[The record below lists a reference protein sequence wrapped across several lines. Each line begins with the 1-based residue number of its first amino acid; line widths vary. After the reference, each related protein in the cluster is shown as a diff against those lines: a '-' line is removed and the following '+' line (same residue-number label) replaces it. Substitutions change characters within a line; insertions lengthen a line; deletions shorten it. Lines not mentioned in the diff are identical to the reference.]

1 MLRDV
6 SKSTLNIMEA
16 VDTCGRDS
24 LDYAIDDNSVIPDS
38 ECEQEVLNTDYV
50 GGVKNKPEDST
61 FSDLLEMD
69 INFAPGSMEVGELRT
84 EEVTPEVEE
93 CFRGFERQLLSHVSH
108 SHVSNSLLGSYPI
121 PSQYGSVGP
130 SYLSEDKGFPELN
143 FQDLQFPVQELEQEV
158 KEQEVKAQ
166 EEQEVKEQE
175 QEQEGELEGQDE
187 LEEQDELQEQD
198 ELEDQDELEEQEFE
212 EQDEVEDQSQHS
224 QDQSQHSQDQSQHSQ
239 DQSQHSQDQSQHS
252 QDHSQSQSES
262 ISGSEQQAEASEAG
276 VLAVIADEVRENG
289 EANVIEIASTSPVKK
304 AAEVYAVQ
312 SEDVDEA
319 EDASSEEDTPK
330 ASNESTPIPNEE
342 TTPRPNDETRPNEC
356 ETPQEAER
364 ESSHISTS
372 HCETPQAETPQQDVS
387 MVNVSMDRTNDHTH
401 DVSMAEAANAT
412 SGDTTVT
419 ATGTDEAAA
428 AQNAHTQ
435 AEDTASQATVS
446 RESSAPVAQENKPEE
461 TEGDT
466 TVTVAASVTP
476 ENTGLENVLLDGD
489 GDIVLALDG
498 DGDVDMGVQEDTRV
512 EQVEEVDDGME
523 THEEE
528 IGDHED
534 HEDHEEDQEDHEME
548 EVQEETKTASE
559 PAVASFP
566 ALPMDTAKLN
576 RERKSLPGE
585 LPEKRLIPG
594 EKPKLPLQSAKRPLL
609 DETPVGKLFPEA
621 SNSASS
627 KILQPTPRVALT
639 MKPPESL
646 VSSVR
651 ATSQPPRQLT
661 PIPDLSH
668 SEALPEDP
676 SDQARLALARKRP
689 LPKRPQGRKISHE
702 TTLELQNFELS
713 CKGLAD
719 HYRLL
724 DKVGEG
730 TFSSVYLAEDIHYD
744 LKRALA
750 ARKKQSQSSNHWKS
764 PPMNSKKRIRLLERS
779 NADIHRGPL
788 VAIKRIYVTS
798 SPKRILNEIKIL
810 DALSGYDNI
819 SPLLKVMRHE
829 DQILAVLPYFEHQDF
844 RSLYKTGSKTDIRI
858 YITQLCQA
866 LKFVHSKDII
876 HRDIKPTNFLYDRHR
891 RYGVLVDFGLAEV
904 QSFSTSNP
912 CVCVSQENQKR
923 ILGSAWELKP
933 KGSYEKNDVRS
944 GRRSNRAGTR
954 GFRAPEVLFKCTCQT
969 TQIDMWSV
977 GVILLS
983 FLCKTLPFFMSH
995 DDADALVEL
1004 CSIFGRQAMH
1014 QTGLLH
1020 GAFLELQIP
1029 KLRSTG
1035 LSFERVLL
1043 QAGCPEEWARDPVVI
1058 DFLCNTMKLD
1068 HHHRFSAE
1076 KALAHE
1082 FCQRAYEEDDYVDV

>member
-1 MLRDV
+1 
-6 SKSTLNIMEA
+6 
-16 VDTCGRDS
+16 
-24 LDYAIDDNSVIPDS
+24 
-38 ECEQEVLNTDYV
+38 
-50 GGVKNKPEDST
+50 
-61 FSDLLEMD
+61 
-69 INFAPGSMEVGELRT
+69 
-84 EEVTPEVEE
+84 
-93 CFRGFERQLLSHVSH
+93 
-108 SHVSNSLLGSYPI
+108 
-121 PSQYGSVGP
+121 
-130 SYLSEDKGFPELN
+130 
-143 FQDLQFPVQELEQEV
+143 
-158 KEQEVKAQ
+158 
-166 EEQEVKEQE
+166 
-175 QEQEGELEGQDE
+175 
-187 LEEQDELQEQD
+187 
-198 ELEDQDELEEQEFE
+198 
-212 EQDEVEDQSQHS
+212 
-224 QDQSQHSQDQSQHSQ
+224 
-239 DQSQHSQDQSQHS
+239 
-252 QDHSQSQSES
+252 
-262 ISGSEQQAEASEAG
+262 
-276 VLAVIADEVRENG
+276 
-289 EANVIEIASTSPVKK
+289 
-304 AAEVYAVQ
+304 
-312 SEDVDEA
+312 
-319 EDASSEEDTPK
+319 
-330 ASNESTPIPNEE
+330 
-342 TTPRPNDETRPNEC
+342 
-356 ETPQEAER
+356 
-364 ESSHISTS
+364 
-372 HCETPQAETPQQDVS
+372 
-387 MVNVSMDRTNDHTH
+387 
-401 DVSMAEAANAT
+401 
-412 SGDTTVT
+412 
-419 ATGTDEAAA
+419 
-428 AQNAHTQ
+428 
-435 AEDTASQATVS
+435 
-446 RESSAPVAQENKPEE
+446 
-461 TEGDT
+461 
-466 TVTVAASVTP
+466 
-476 ENTGLENVLLDGD
+476 
-489 GDIVLALDG
+489 
-498 DGDVDMGVQEDTRV
+498 
-512 EQVEEVDDGME
+512 
-523 THEEE
+523 
-528 IGDHED
+528 
-534 HEDHEEDQEDHEME
+534 
-548 EVQEETKTASE
+548 
-559 PAVASFP
+559 
-566 ALPMDTAKLN
+566 
-576 RERKSLPGE
+576 
-585 LPEKRLIPG
+585 
-594 EKPKLPLQSAKRPLL
+594 
-609 DETPVGKLFPEA
+609 
-621 SNSASS
+621 
-627 KILQPTPRVALT
+627 

-651 ATSQPPRQLT
+651 ASSQPPRQLT
-661 PIPDLSH
+661 PIPNLSH
-668 SEALPEDP
+668 SDALPEDP
-676 SDQARLALARKRP
+676 TDQARQALARKRP

-713 CKGLAD
+713 CKGLSD

-744 LKRALA
+744 LKREFA
-750 ARKKQSQSSNHWKS
+750 ARKKQNQSSSHWKS
-764 PPMNSKKRIRLLERS
+764 PPLNSKKRIRLLERS
-779 NADIHRGPL
+779 NTDIHRGPL

-1035 LSFERVLL
+1035 LPFERVLL

-1058 DFLCNTMKLD
+1058 DFLSNTMKLD

>member
-16 VDTCGRDS
+16 GGCEDNSRVHDSRDLHDDPS
-24 LDYAIDDNSVIPDS
+24 RDYQIDHDSVIPDS
-38 ECEQEVLNTDYV
+38 ECEQEVLNTDYI
-50 GGVKNKPEDST
+50 GGVVSKHKEDTT

-93 CFRGFERQLLSHVSH
+93 CFRGFERQLLSHVSGV
-108 SHVSNSLLGSYPI
+108 SGVTSGLGHVYNSY
-121 PSQYGSVGP
+121 Q
-130 SYLSEDKGFPELN
+130 
-143 FQDLQFPVQELEQEV
+143 
-158 KEQEVKAQ
+158 
-166 EEQEVKEQE
+166 
-175 QEQEGELEGQDE
+175 
-187 LEEQDELQEQD
+187 
-198 ELEDQDELEEQEFE
+198 
-212 EQDEVEDQSQHS
+212 
-224 QDQSQHSQDQSQHSQ
+224 
-239 DQSQHSQDQSQHS
+239 
-252 QDHSQSQSES
+252 
-262 ISGSEQQAEASEAG
+262 SGSGLYFDKSEVEASEAG
-276 VLAVIADEVRENG
+276 VLAVIESEEQKAGFLGDQSDKQVSGEFGSGGVVLNQIQEVQEQEHEKHREHTEEETLQHQQQHQEQEHTEHQQHTEDQAQVIDISSEQVASSNATPLHTARETVTP
-289 EANVIEIASTSPVKK
+289 EAQP
-304 AAEVYAVQ
+304 AEVPHTV
-312 SEDVDEA
+312 E
-319 EDASSEEDTPK
+319 
-330 ASNESTPIPNEE
+330 
-342 TTPRPNDETRPNEC
+342 
-356 ETPQEAER
+356 
-364 ESSHISTS
+364 
-372 HCETPQAETPQQDVS
+372 QDIS
-387 MVNVSMDRTNDHTH
+387 MVNVSVVGEVTRD
-401 DVSMAEAANAT
+401 AE
-412 SGDTTVT
+412 
-419 ATGTDEAAA
+419 
-428 AQNAHTQ
+428 
-435 AEDTASQATVS
+435 VS
-446 RESSAPVAQENKPEE
+446 RDAHIEPREE
-461 TEGDT
+461 DDGDT
-466 TVTVAASVTP
+466 TVTVTASVTP
-476 ENTGLENVLLDGD
+476 EPVIQQQPAHVQEVQEVQSRDMMDVDADDNDEETELIDMEGIDLGVDMTIDETVLLQQ
-489 GDIVLALDG
+489 VE
-498 DGDVDMGVQEDTRV
+498 DVHQPQQQQEEQADEEEENDDAQQDHDPKEEVEEEEDGVQDV
-512 EQVEEVDDGME
+512 LQQGNIVEEVQVDNNMALQEDDLEAGDIIHTTNDAD
-523 THEEE
+523 THMGNTTVTTPVKTAAVVEE
-528 IGDHED
+528 IQRPDTPIPTA
-534 HEDHEEDQEDHEME
+534 
-548 EVQEETKTASE
+548 EVK
-559 PAVASFP
+559 
-566 ALPMDTAKLN
+566 
-576 RERKSLPGE
+576 
-585 LPEKRLIPG
+585 LIPG
-594 EKPKLPLQSAKRPLL
+594 EVPKSNGDKSRDTSQSQDISMSR
-609 DETPVGKLFPEA
+609 DTPQSQSQSQSLSQDISMSEEISLSRESRFLR
-621 SNSASS
+621 ASS
-627 KILQPTPRVALT
+627 HDTSRASRDSLSLMR
-639 MKPPESL
+639 PPDSL
-646 VSSVR
+646 IRSS
-651 ATSQPPRQLT
+651 SQPPRQLT

-668 SEALPEDP
+668 SEAVPISRNL
-676 SDQARLALARKRP
+676 LARKRA
-689 LPKRPQGRKISHE
+689 LPKRQGRKVSNE
-702 TTLELQNFELS
+702 TTLDMQNFELS
-713 CKGLAD
+713 CKGLSD

-744 LKRALA
+744 LKRELA
-750 ARKKQSQSSNHWKS
+750 AKKKDNASSSHWKS
-764 PPMNSKKRIRLLERS
+764 PPLNAKKRIRLLERS

-829 DQILAVLPYFEHQDF
+829 DQVLAVLPYFEHQDF
-844 RSLYKTGSKTDIRI
+844 RSLYKTGTKTDIQI

-866 LKFVHSKDII
+866 LKYVHSKDII

-933 KGSYEKNDVRS
+933 KGSYEKNDARS

-1004 CSIFGRQAMH
+1004 CAIFGRQAMN

-1043 QAGCPEEWARDPVVI
+1043 QAGCPEEWARDPVII
-1058 DFLCNTMKLD
+1058 DFLSSTMKLD

-1076 KALAHE
+1076 KALSHE